1 MKAEIITIGTEI
13 TTGSILNTNSKYLAT
28 KLLELGIEVYYHTS
42 VDDNVDRIKDVI
54 DISLNRADLIITTGG
69 LGPTQDDMTKEIVA
83 EALGL
88 KLIEDKEM
96 IKVIKEKFNSL
107 NRKMFL
113 SNLKQAKKPEG
124 SIFLHN
130 SVGTAPGIF
139 FKRNDKVLIMLPGPP
154 IEMETMF
161 NNEVIPLIQQDY
173 CIIKRS
179 INVMDIGESQLEMEL
194 KDLLNIDPQINIAT
208 FPKESE
214 VEIKI
219 IGKGHNREDL
229 EDKIGS
235 FIKVINDRFKDYIF
249 GYDNIPIE
257 EVVYKLL
264 KERNLRIGFAESC
277 TGGLISGRFSRIP
290 GVSQVFNRS
299 MITYSEKSKIEELGV
314 NPLTIDKYGVVSEET
329 AVEMARGLLNR
340 NDIDIA
346 LSITGLAGPNGGSD
360 EKPIGLV
367 FICISNREKT
377 VPIKCNFIGNREYIQ
392 NKAVIKALSELRK
405 FLLTL

>member
-1 MKAEIITIGTEI
+1 M
-13 TTGSILNTNSKYLAT
+13 
-28 KLLELGIEVYYHTS
+28 
-42 VDDNVDRIKDVI
+42 
-54 DISLNRADLIITTGG
+54 
-69 LGPTQDDMTKEIVA
+69 
-83 EALGL
+83 
-88 KLIEDKEM
+88 
-96 IKVIKEKFNSL
+96 
-107 NRKMFL
+107 
-113 SNLKQAKKPEG
+113 
-124 SIFLHN
+124 HN